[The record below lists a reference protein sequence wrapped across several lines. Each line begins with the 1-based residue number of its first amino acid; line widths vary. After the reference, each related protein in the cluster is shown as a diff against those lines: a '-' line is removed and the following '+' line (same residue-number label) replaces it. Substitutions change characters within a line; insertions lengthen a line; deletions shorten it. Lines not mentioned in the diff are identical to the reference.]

1 LGSGSKSGTCA
12 SFAIRP
18 FGFELS
24 LVLGEAVAFDLFPSS
39 VLDDLAFH
47 FEGAALLICAGSRS
61 LVLSR
66 EARRQIV

>member
-24 LVLGEAVAFDLFPSS
+24 LGLGEAVAFDLFASGI
-39 VLDDLAFH
+39 LNDLAFH
-47 FEGAALLICAGSRS
+47 VEGAALLIGAGSRC
-61 LVLSR
+61 LLL
-66 EARRQIV
+66 

>member
-24 LVLGEAVAFDLFPSS
+24 LVLGEAVAFDLFASG

-47 FEGAALLICAGSRS
+47 FERAALLVGTGSRS
-61 LVLSR
+61 LLL
-66 EARRQIV
+66 